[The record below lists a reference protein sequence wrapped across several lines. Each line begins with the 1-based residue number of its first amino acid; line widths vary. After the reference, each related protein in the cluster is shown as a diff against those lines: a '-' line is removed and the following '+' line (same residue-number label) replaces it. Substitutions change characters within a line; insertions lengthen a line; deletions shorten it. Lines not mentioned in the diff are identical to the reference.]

1 MGLRVRTSR
10 ESSPP
15 LGTSSRDLFPS
26 PILKNISCRRQ
37 DPMFRNR
44 WPLVVSTVADYDIP

>member
-15 LGTSSRDLFPS
+15 LGTSSPVS
-26 PILKNISCRRQ
+26 ILQTFSCRRQ

-44 WPLVVSTVADYDIP
+44 WPLVVSTVADNDIP